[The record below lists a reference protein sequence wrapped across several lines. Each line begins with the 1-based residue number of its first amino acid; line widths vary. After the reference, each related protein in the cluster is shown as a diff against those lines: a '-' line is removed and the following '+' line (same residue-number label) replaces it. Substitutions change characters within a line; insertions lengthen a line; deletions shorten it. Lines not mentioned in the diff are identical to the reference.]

1 MRQYEIA
8 EKFTD
13 HDSPMWLMY
22 TECAACVNLHGG
34 FAQVRNVEPSPLQ
47 GVLVVADL
55 PVGFS
60 SNQKEVS

>member
-1 MRQYEIA
+1 MTQS
-8 EKFTD
+8 
-13 HDSPMWLMY
+13 HVVVMY

-60 SNQKEVS
+60 SNNKEVLHNYSLLPEVC